1 VADDEPIKAIMVR
14 TRTWTTSRATPDAV
28 WRAVTDLPSHLVWSG
43 ERAADDTFKLLDLD
57 APERTAAVGTEFSS
71 TGANFNGTFHDRS
84 VVTQVV
90 EPSTFVIETDATLER
105 KRGRTWK
112 AHFEHRYDI
121 TPAGEGSRI
130 TYTETID
137 RVNYVPYWLTW
148 WARPIFRPLV
158 NSADRKQLENLARL
172 AEERSSR

>member
-1 VADDEPIKAIMVR
+1 MAM
-14 TRTWTTSRATPDAV
+14 
-28 WRAVTDLPSHLVWSG
+28 
-43 ERAADDTFKLLDLD
+43 
-57 APERTAAVGTEFSS
+57 RTAVVGTGFSS
-71 TGANFNGTFHDRS
+71 PGAKFNGTFHDRS

-130 TYTETID
+130 TSTERIE
-137 RVNYVPYWLTW
+137 RVDCVPYWLTW
-148 WARPIFRPLV
+148 WAHPVFRPLV
-158 NSADRKQLENLARL
+158 NGADRKQLENLAGL
-172 AEERSSR
+172 AEERPSP